1 MKKTLSVILTFF
13 MMLSCSPEGHSGD
26 TSKAPGNENPYRL
39 TVDGKPFLMLGAQ
52 LRTDFFLKLDG
63 RRLDQLDDYFSLAA
77 GLNITC
83 VQVPVCWS
91 DIETEYDVYSDDVI
105 RAYID

>member
-1 MKKTLSVILTFF
+1 
-13 MMLSCSPEGHSGD
+13 
-26 TSKAPGNENPYRL
+26 
-39 TVDGKPFLMLGAQ
+39 MLGAQ

-63 RRLDQLDDYFSLAA
+63 RGLNQLDDYFSLAA

-91 DIETEYDVYSDDVI
+91 DICSDDFVRI
-105 RAYID
+105 HIIFWLDITPAYRDLNTCDVQTRCK